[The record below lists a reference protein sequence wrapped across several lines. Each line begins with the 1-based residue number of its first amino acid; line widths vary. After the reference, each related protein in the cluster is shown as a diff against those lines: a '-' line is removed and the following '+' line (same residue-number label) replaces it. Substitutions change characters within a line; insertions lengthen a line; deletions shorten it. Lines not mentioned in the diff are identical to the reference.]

1 MTEKEIIVEIT
12 ANHSENIQ
20 FLTQLNKISYA
31 LIKASKE
38 SVQQELAS

>member
-1 MTEKEIIVEIT
+1 MTEKEIITEIT

-20 FLTQLNKISYA
+20 FLMKINKLSYA

-38 SVQQELAS
+38 SAQEESAS

>member
-12 ANHSENIQ
+12 ANHSDNIQ

-38 SVQQELAS
+38 SAPEESAS